1 MPSTDL
7 SFPSFA
13 NIDSPIRGV
22 ASLADDEVIGET
34 ILHSADTPVVMLH
47 AADAVVAVDNDIVN
61 NKIPAKV
68 FLIVFPIIFSPY
80 SVPLLFKFKVGRLST
95 IGILFLS

>member
-1 MPSTDL
+1 
-7 SFPSFA
+7 
-13 NIDSPIRGV
+13 
-22 ASLADDEVIGET
+22 
-34 ILHSADTPVVMLH
+34 VV
-47 AADAVVAVDNDIVN
+47 NDIVN

-95 IGILFLS
+95 IKAQLPYTMHKPCQPSYLKIV